1 MLSEPTAICRR
12 LIGHQHYLCSRVNKK
27 NFFNCYLNG
36 KNQKKKE
43 KKKEL
48 KFLLGREL
56 PLLRKQH
63 GNSLWTWKGK
73 PASSCRRPQSRA
85 NHAAEEALGVCD
97 PGNGKRA
104 KTSLLEKSPRRP
116 NSAVGDSGGKGPV
129 EP

>member
-1 MLSEPTAICRR
+1 MVRTKKRR
-12 LIGHQHYLCSRVNKK
+12 K
-27 NFFNCYLNG
+27 
-36 KNQKKKE
+36 

-116 NSAVGDSGGKGPV
+116 VERVQWSPRRDAGEFQRPV
-129 EP
+129 ENRGDENQC